1 MASLYT
7 AHQPDEAGTIHYSD
21 EEHGT
26 WQILIA
32 RQLAALEGKAC
43 DEYQAGLARLETKVA
58 PFVRPGL
65 GCLCVIDQPWVT
77 TAESCELAMAML
89 RLGRR
94 ASAATLLDWQNAQ
107 RDADGAYWMG
117 WQFEE
122 AIFWP
127 QEKPSWTQAAVILA
141 ADAVHAVTSASGVLT
156 AD

>member
-1 MASLYT
+1 
-7 AHQPDEAGTIHYSD
+7 
-21 EEHGT
+21 
-26 WQILIA
+26 
-32 RQLAALEGKAC
+32 
-43 DEYQAGLARLETKVA
+43 
-58 PFVRPGL
+58 
-65 GCLCVIDQPWVT
+65 
-77 TAESCELAMAML
+77 MAML

-94 ASAATLLDWQNAQ
+94 ASASRLLDWQSAQ

-141 ADAVHAVTSASGVLT
+141 TDALNAVTPASGVLT